1 MQLPVY
7 VFDNLASTW
16 YTPKFGYRL
25 NAVFTIFSFL
35 SSEKQRK
42 TAAEQRT
49 FCCFLGR
56 PIARGPGFLR
66 NSTPRSL
73 IIWWKKSENSEPLFA
88 RRTRAVVPARRS
100 GVRAKTRTEDKLC
113 SKPGRRF
120 PQVGVH
126 RPFGQPRATRTSR
139 QRGTT
144 GERPSD
150 SVCSLLT
157 FYSLVQ
163 SRISNAA
170 ACVWRPRP
178 LELS

>member
-25 NAVFTIFSFL
+25 NAVFTIVAVL

-56 PIARGPGFLR
+56 LIARGPGFLR

-73 IIWWKKSENSEPLFA
+73 IIWWKNSEKQRNSLRKTHP
-88 RRTRAVVPARRS
+88 RRRS
-100 GVRAKTRTEDKLC
+100 GAPL
-113 SKPGRRF
+113 
-120 PQVGVH
+120 
-126 RPFGQPRATRTSR
+126 
-139 QRGTT
+139 RG
-144 GERPSD
+144 S
-150 SVCSLLT
+150 CK
-157 FYSLVQ
+157 
-163 SRISNAA
+163 NAD
-170 ACVWRPRP
+170 
-178 LELS
+178 